1 MLFRHYQLYR
11 LTQPLALE
19 QLALE
24 QALSQKLARPCANQ
38 ELTTFGFI
46 SPYETTADERT
57 DASPALTMWSEQ
69 CVMIAARME
78 EKILPGSAVRAEVDS
93 RVRKIEADELRKVY
107 KKEKDQIKDQVTIE
121 FLPRA
126 FTRRSVTRAYVD
138 LNAGLVVVDSAT
150 AKSAEN
156 ILSLLREAIGSLPV
170 RPVSVK
176 MAPTATMT
184 DWLKEKQAAPD
195 FFVLSNCTLMD
206 VCEDG
211 GTVSCKNKDLTSEEV
226 GLHLAAGMVVTKLD
240 LAYQDKLSFS
250 ISDKLAITKVRFEDV
265 LQDQASQNGGDEA
278 RSQLEA
284 SFTMMVLTDRVFFPA
299 LLEAFGGEEIPQGI

>member
-1 MLFRHYQLYR
+1 M
-11 LTQPLALE
+11 
-19 QLALE
+19 
-24 QALSQKLARPCANQ
+24 
-38 ELTTFGFI
+38 
-46 SPYETTADERT
+46 
-57 DASPALTMWSEQ
+57 
-69 CVMIAARME
+69 
-78 EKILPGSAVRAEVDS
+78 
-93 RVRKIEADELRKVY
+93 
-107 KKEKDQIKDQVTIE
+107 
-121 FLPRA
+121 
-126 FTRRSVTRAYVD
+126 TRAYVD

-195 FFVLSNCTLMD
+195 FFLLSNCTLMD

-299 LLEAFGGEEIPQGI
+299 LLEALGGEEIPQGI